1 MLNRFNIFVLLL
13 VAGCQTQGGFK
24 LPFDLPAA
32 TPPNTE
38 NALILDSLSP
48 FRWAGALCML
58 SGALLLFISQ
68 GSKGWIPLLTGAG
81 LVLLNTLLAHTLSN
95 TYAIWLIVGTVIVA
109 LLTLGLD
116 LKEFTQW
123 LKQTFSR
130 QFSSLS
136 SPSLQE
142 RGLDEQS

>member
-1 MLNRFNIFVLLL
+1 MIGRAYITVLLL

-24 LPFDLPAA
+24 IPFDLPATKPA
-32 TPPNTE
+32 E
-38 NALILDSLSP
+38 VDSVLLHSLSP
-48 FRWAGALCML
+48 LRWAGGLCII
-58 SGALLLFISQ
+58 SGAALLFVSQ
-68 GSKGWIPLLTGAG
+68 ASKGWIPLGIGVA
-81 LVLLNTLLAHTLSN
+81 LVVVNALLAGILQN
-95 TYAIWLIVGTVIVA
+95 QAAVWLIFGTVIVA

-136 SPSLQE
+136 SPSSQE

>member
-1 MLNRFNIFVLLL
+1 MSSRIAAL
-13 VAGCQTQGGFK
+13 VFACLAVSCKSGEGLQ
-24 LPFDLPAA
+24 LPFDLPASKPA
-32 TPPNTE
+32 E
-38 NALILDSLSP
+38 MDSVLLHSLSP
-48 FRWAGALCML
+48 LRWAGGLCII
-58 SGALLLFISQ
+58 SGAALLFVSQ
-68 GSKGWIPLLTGAG
+68 ASKGWIPLGIGVA
-81 LVLLNTLLAHTLSN
+81 LVVINALLAGILQN
-95 TYAIWLIVGTVIVA
+95 QAAVWLIFGTVIVA

-136 SPSLQE
+136 SPSSQE

>member
-1 MLNRFNIFVLLL
+1 MIGRAYITVLLL

-24 LPFDLPAA
+24 LPFDLPATKPA
-32 TPPNTE
+32 E
-38 NALILDSLSP
+38 ADSVLLHSLSP
-48 FRWAGALCML
+48 LRWAGGLCII
-58 SGALLLFISQ
+58 SGAALLFVSQ
-68 GSKGWIPLLTGAG
+68 ASKGWIPLGIGVA
-81 LVLLNTLLAHTLSN
+81 LVVVNALLAGILQN
-95 TYAIWLIVGTVIVA
+95 QAAVWLIFGTVIVA

-136 SPSLQE
+136 SPSSQE

>member
-1 MLNRFNIFVLLL
+1 MLNRVNIFVLLL

-24 LPFDLPAA
+24 LPFDLPATKPA
-32 TPPNTE
+32 E
-38 NALILDSLSP
+38 VDSVLLHSLSP
-48 FRWAGALCML
+48 LRWAGGLCII
-58 SGALLLFISQ
+58 SGAALLFVSQ
-68 GSKGWIPLLTGAG
+68 ASKGWIPLGIGVA
-81 LVLLNTLLAHTLSN
+81 LVVVNALLAGILQN
-95 TYAIWLIVGTVIVA
+95 QAAVWLIFGTVIVA

-116 LKEFTQW
+116 LKEITQW

-136 SPSLQE
+136 SLSSQE

>member
-1 MLNRFNIFVLLL
+1 MIGRAYITVLLL

-24 LPFDLPAA
+24 LPFDLPATKPA
-32 TPPNTE
+32 E
-38 NALILDSLSP
+38 VDSVLLHSLSP
-48 FRWAGALCML
+48 LRWAGGLCII
-58 SGALLLFISQ
+58 SGAALLFVSQ
-68 GSKGWIPLLTGAG
+68 ASKGWIPLGIGVA
-81 LVLLNTLLAHTLSN
+81 LVVVNALLAGILQN
-95 TYAIWLIVGTVIVA
+95 QAAVWLIFGTVIVA

-116 LKEFTQW
+116 LKEITQW

-136 SPSLQE
+136 SLSSQE

>member
-1 MLNRFNIFVLLL
+1 MVI
-13 VAGCQTQGGFK
+13 
-24 LPFDLPAA
+24 
-32 TPPNTE
+32 
-38 NALILDSLSP
+38 NALLAGILQNQ
-48 FRWAGALCML
+48 AA
-58 SGALLLFISQ
+58 
-68 GSKGWIPLLTGAG
+68 
-81 LVLLNTLLAHTLSN
+81 V
-95 TYAIWLIVGTVIVA
+95 WLIFGTVIVA

-136 SPSLQE
+136 SPSSQE

>member
-1 MLNRFNIFVLLL
+1 MIGRAYITVLLL

-24 LPFDLPAA
+24 IPFDLPATKPA
-32 TPPNTE
+32 E
-38 NALILDSLSP
+38 VDSVLLHSLSP
-48 FRWAGALCML
+48 LRWAGGLCII
-58 SGALLLFISQ
+58 SGAALLFVSQ
-68 GSKGWIPLLTGAG
+68 ASKGWIPLGIGVA
-81 LVLLNTLLAHTLSN
+81 LVVVNALLAGILQN
-95 TYAIWLIVGTVIVA
+95 QAAVWLIFGTVIVA

-116 LKEFTQW
+116 LKEITQW

-136 SPSLQE
+136 SLSSQE